1 MAFVVV
7 VFLGMANV
15 VLSTHSMSM
24 TTGCNNV
31 VLSTYSMTTG
41 CTSKDRQ
48 EVNQSRLSRGT
59 NNGTENEIES
69 QR

>member
-1 MAFVVV
+1 MDLAKRKEAVVAFVVV
-7 VFLGMANV
+7 VFLGMA
-15 VLSTHSMSM
+15 
-24 TTGCNNV
+24 NV

-69 QR
+69 ER